1 MADDKKKIEVLEQKL
16 RLYESDGEMRA
27 YYALRRIVNA
37 QVDYLNEFDIKTHIG
52 ADPKTDKVFDRAE
65 KIWSGLKDIT
75 SDLIALKSVVKATD
89 NEESDLPKTPT
100 SFLDANAK

>member
-16 RLYESDGEMRA
+16 RLYEGDGEMRA

-37 QVDYLNEFDIKTHIG
+37 QVDYINGFEINTHIG
-52 ADPKTDKVFDRAE
+52 SDPKTDKVYDRAE
-65 KIWSGLKDIT
+65 KLWSGLKDLT
-75 SDLIALKSVVKATD
+75 SDLVALKSIVKATD
-89 NEESDLPKTPT
+89 VEETDLPKTPT